1 MAIKRVKKETNYTII
16 NNTGLKD
23 EKLSLK
29 SKGLLAYMLSLP
41 DDWVFYEKELINHST
56 DGRDSVRK
64 GLRELE
70 EHGYLV
76 RERARDDRGKLQGT
90 DWLLHETPQN
100 VVKSTFS
107 PKTDFPML
115 EKPTLGKPTLENP
128 LLLSTN
134 STKDLSLLN
143 TNNTNDDEE
152 EAIRKVI
159 LHWQQQININESGII
174 IEDLSYWVKDMNG
187 NADLIIYAIN
197 EMIRNNGKS
206 YKYLNAILKDWE
218 SKGINTVE
226 MAEAYCQQ
234 RSKKTEKP
242 NRANYQKQSTRTET
256 LPGWAKDEYEEP
268 PVKNELPKISDEEF
282 LREMNAYDE

>member
-1 MAIKRVKKETNYTII
+1 MAIKRAKKETNYTII

-56 DGRDSVRK
+56 DGRDSIRK
-64 GLRELE
+64 GLKELE

-206 YKYLNAILKDWE
+206 YKYLNVILKDWE

-256 LPGWAKDEYEEP
+256 LPEWAKDEYKEP

-282 LREMNAYDE
+282 LREMSAYDE